1 MELRP
6 DTSHKENVPPRP
18 AAPLRPEPWRFLK
31 NLGVGLGSGHGQR
44 VPVHQA
50 RRGGPAATPSPR
62 TVLRQEPCLVQTNL
76 ASPGPSPGLAL
87 EDTIGRRATSSFLQQ
102 SNLQPRAGRPH
113 LRAQSF
119 AIQQSNLSLSKT
131 SFVVRGNRTSSQ
143 LWSEPQES
151 FSTHTLPWGSP
162 LCCSGQLTCPSL
174 SLRQSQPRAPDTP
187 CPDFRPL
194 AGFIPQDG
202 CPQPGTRS
210 WFALGRWTSGP
221 VGEPLTL
228 EDLAV
233 PAQSQAQAPSHAG
246 IQQSLASVR
255 CLEHEASRVRCW
267 ASQEPLGPVRQDLWA
282 SGSQAV
288 PAHHQPSQPALA
300 CWDERH
306 RCPRSL
312 REKTQGA
319 QAGLSDSQANSQ
331 PVSAKTTFGMLTRD
345 PLDPEQGVLPAH
357 PLSGRGN
364 CSPGPA
370 YGGGQRGSPSLPQGA
385 GNREAR
391 LCSSTFSSVAWGVL
405 PGQEG
410 GEGAPREQVRWEE
423 ERTASSHPPDTIS
436 ARSALQNKAPNIVT
450 LETKTACW
458 QLLPR
463 CFRAWRHLVQKPRAV
478 AAAEALCRRQLLR
491 KGLRALRWALHLQE
505 AWLEVASGR
514 HMKTLL
520 ARSFREWRELAA
532 QQKQKR
538 PHIQAVPESP
548 ASGGGWGQGPSGRK
562 AAVDLASS
570 SSPCSQHRP
579 RAAVSRLGP
588 CALPRPGSFTV
599 SPGSLKKEEGG
610 RPIPSHPGLRPDGRD
625 TRIQILQAL
634 QRLAVLLLWCH
645 QKGLA
650 RQERGIQRE
659 AAQAPPRT
667 QRAVR
672 PPKARHAHVAAPVRV
687 VPLETQCQ
695 RAWLCRCFGAWQR
708 FAQRGARCRDHLA
721 DRRVGTLSTCL
732 RQWVQ
737 MKQLRASDGVKVTQ
751 LSLCRQKAGTT
762 ALRSPAPEAATAQ
775 GPGAVAQAPGLLL
788 EQGQGSL
795 QEACR
800 RLALH
805 RVLLLW
811 RMQLSQRRQANFFLQ
826 GLQQRTLQHV
836 LCQWR
841 SRAWGLCTPSSSTR
855 TTSALESPG
864 SGPGGEASLGCSTPC
879 GSLERPP
886 RDPALLE
893 TLRATFLRATRQR
906 RQEQSL
912 LLWQARA
919 RQARAVASQ
928 YQRTLQ
934 RRVLLSWSHW
944 TTAQGA
950 RRELAAHWAWAQSC
964 KAALGLWRQQLAQWR
979 AAEQWAQQRGRRLA
993 QDALRRWHSCW
1004 QRQQILQEKYE
1015 AWAQVHLQGL
1025 QRAMFQSWQRA
1036 AGQRRHMVTGP
1047 EQLLLRS
1054 HFRSWCGLVREA
1066 GVLQAQ
1072 HRAFQ
1077 AGWKR
1082 RALEAA
1088 FAAWREALVA
1098 ASRTQEQHVA
1108 WDAIAHWSRAVQ
1120 QGRARKQLR
1129 RAWAQQ
1135 AFTAR
1140 RGALG
1145 LRLEAHRQAEEGAQA
1160 QVQAGVAL
1168 CWTLSVRE
1176 SCLCQVSRAYA
1187 ARKLRVQVLEA
1198 WAQAAAQARVQRAA
1212 FAQLRQAGLRLLL
1225 RTHWAQWQ
1233 TALLRVQQEAWAEAE
1248 EAGTVHPRPRADHTH
1263 CLRLANR
1270 GRLLL
1275 LMDAPAPWKQTRSC
1289 WTQAP
1294 GLGLPGTA
1302 QHHHLSGQSERQ
1314 GMPWAQGDREQ
1325 DLRWPLAPCRPP
1337 LRHAVQLWLQPPVRC
1352 HRAQGLPLC
1361 MTPSRPPT
1369 GPAGDCSSESRAL
1382 KGTREAYQRRLGQL
1396 CVGVLDEGSCA
1407 RGVGG
1412 WLRAALC
1419 GCGGSGS
1426 VGRGLP
1432 EPGPELGSP
1441 GQCSLLQDLEKQAQ
1455 ASGFAALSSSRGH
1468 AAQGTHGGFSP
1479 QDESTALAPGGTAS
1493 PVPGLPAGQ
1502 VPGNC
1507 MAALGRCSWGRTA
1520 GTDPSEWRLPQPRET
1535 SEPRGSSPHSSHFST
1550 LTARKESVFQTQTV
1564 APEMGLEDMAAAGA
1578 AAAFEKWH
1586 QRLAAK
1592 GRSGANSS
1600 LRPPSKL
1607 EDAQA
1612 PGHGGLRAELGP
1624 SCSCDLFS

>member
-31 NLGVGLGSGHGQR
+31 NLRVGLGSGHGQR

-131 SFVVRGNRTSSQ
+131 SFVVRGNRTSSH

-282 SGSQAV
+282 SG
-288 PAHHQPSQPALA
+288 
-300 CWDERH
+300 
-306 RCPRSL
+306 
-312 REKTQGA
+312 
-319 QAGLSDSQANSQ
+319 
-331 PVSAKTTFGMLTRD
+331 
-345 PLDPEQGVLPAH
+345 
-357 PLSGRGN
+357 
-364 CSPGPA
+364 
-370 YGGGQRGSPSLPQGA
+370 
-385 GNREAR
+385 NREAR

-410 GEGAPREQVRWEE
+410 GEGAPREQVRREE

-532 QQKQKR
+532 QQKQER

-570 SSPCSQHRP
+570 S
-579 RAAVSRLGP
+579 
-588 CALPRPGSFTV
+588 RPGSFTL

-625 TRIQILQAL
+625 TRVQILQAL

-762 ALRSPAPEAATAQ
+762 ALRSPALEAATAQ

-811 RMQLSQRRQANFFLQ
+811 RMQLSQRWQANFFLQ

-893 TLRATFLRATRQR
+893 TLRATFLRAARQR

-934 RRVLLSWSHW
+934 RRWSHW

-964 KAALGLWRQQLAQWR
+964 KAALGLWRRQLAQWR
-979 AAEQWAQQRGRRLA
+979 AAEQWAQQRGWRLA

-1004 QRQQILQEKYE
+1004 QRQQILQEKYQ
-1015 AWAQVHLQGL
+1015 ARAQVHLQGL

-1036 AGQRRHMVTGP
+1036 AAQRRHIVTGP
-1047 EQLLLRS
+1047 KQLLLRS

-1072 HRAFQ
+1072 HQAFQ
-1077 AGWKR
+1077 GGRKR

-1135 AFTAR
+1135 AFTAW

-1168 CWTLSVRE
+1168 CWTLSVCE

-1187 ARKLRVQVLEA
+1187 ARKLSVQVLEA

-1233 TALLRVQQEAWAEAE
+1233 TALLRVRQEAWAEAE

-1275 LMDAPAPWKQTRSC
+1275 LIDAPAPWKQTRSC

-1294 GLGLPGTA
+1294 GLGLPGAA
-1302 QHHHLSGQSERQ
+1302 QHHHLSGQSKRQ

-1382 KGTREAYQRRLGQL
+1382 KGTREAYQRRLG
-1396 CVGVLDEGSCA
+1396 
-1407 RGVGG
+1407 
-1412 WLRAALC
+1412 AALC

-1455 ASGFAALSSSRGH
+1455 ASGFAALSSLRSH
-1468 AAQGTHGGFSP
+1468 AAQGTHRGFSP

-1493 PVPGLPAGQ
+1493 PAPGLPAGQ

>member
-6 DTSHKENVPPRP
+6 DTSYKENVPPRP

-31 NLGVGLGSGHGQR
+31 NLGVGLGSGHGQW

-87 EDTIGRRATSSFLQQ
+87 EDTIVQGATSSFLQQ
-102 SNLQPRAGRPH
+102 SNLQPQAGRPH
-113 LRAQSF
+113 LRGQSF
-119 AIQQSNLSLSKT
+119 AMQQSNLSLSKT
-131 SFVVRGNRTSSQ
+131 SFVVRGNRTSPH

-151 FSTHTLPWGSP
+151 FSPHTLPWGSP
-162 LCCSGQLTCPSL
+162 LCRSRQLTCPSL
-174 SLRQSQPRAPDTP
+174 SLRQSQPGSPDTP

-210 WFALGRWTSGP
+210 WFSLGRWTSGP

-228 EDLAV
+228 EDPAV
-233 PAQSQAQAPSHAG
+233 PAQSQAQAPSHAS

-255 CLEHEASRVRCW
+255 CLEHEASRFRCW
-267 ASQEPLGPVRQDLWA
+267 ASQKPLGPVRQDLWA
-282 SGSQAV
+282 S
-288 PAHHQPSQPALA
+288 
-300 CWDERH
+300 
-306 RCPRSL
+306 
-312 REKTQGA
+312 
-319 QAGLSDSQANSQ
+319 
-331 PVSAKTTFGMLTRD
+331 
-345 PLDPEQGVLPAH
+345 
-357 PLSGRGN
+357 
-364 CSPGPA
+364 
-370 YGGGQRGSPSLPQGA
+370 

-391 LCSSTFSSVAWGVL
+391 LCSSTFSSAAWGVL

-410 GEGAPREQVRWEE
+410 GEGAPREQVRGEE

-436 ARSALQNKAPNIVT
+436 ARSALQVEPGAGAPG
-450 LETKTACW
+450 AR
-458 QLLPR
+458 LPP
-463 CFRAWRHLVQKPRAV
+463 PRD
-478 AAAEALCRRQLLR
+478 
-491 KGLRALRWALHLQE
+491 
-505 AWLEVASGR
+505 
-514 HMKTLL
+514 
-520 ARSFREWRELAA
+520 
-532 QQKQKR
+532 
-538 PHIQAVPESP
+538 
-548 ASGGGWGQGPSGRK
+548 GPI
-562 AAVDLASS
+562 
-570 SSPCSQHRP
+570 
-579 RAAVSRLGP
+579 
-588 CALPRPGSFTV
+588 F
-599 SPGSLKKEEGG
+599 
-610 RPIPSHPGLRPDGRD
+610 
-625 TRIQILQAL
+625 
-634 QRLAVLLLWCH
+634 LLWCH

-672 PPKARHAHVAAPVRV
+672 PPKAGHAHVAAPVRV

-708 FAQRGARCRDHLA
+708 FAQRGARCRDRLA
-721 DRRVGTLSTCL
+721 DRRVGTLNTCL
-732 RQWVQ
+732 QQWVQ
-737 MKQLRASDGVKVTQ
+737 MKQLRASDGMKVTQ

-762 ALRSPAPEAATAQ
+762 ALRSPAPGPATAQ
-775 GPGAVAQAPGLLL
+775 GPRAVAQAPRLLL

-811 RMQLSQRRQANFFLQ
+811 RMQLSQHRQADIDTGPREWPGDTETVTGQRAIEGCGAVGLQGHRHGALPRGLGPDEEASPPQNLEKPLPVALPKQSSLVPGGEAGAHSPAPSYSFFLQ

-836 LCQWR
+836 LRQWR

-864 SGPGGEASLGCSTPC
+864 SGPGREASLGYSTPC

-893 TLRATFLRATRQR
+893 TLRATFLQAARRR

-919 RQARAVASQ
+919 QQARAVASR

-934 RRVLLSWSHW
+934 RRWSHW
-944 TTAQGA
+944 TTAQGTQ
-950 RRELAAHWAWAQSC
+950 RELAAHWAWAQSC
-964 KAALGLWRQQLAQWR
+964 KAALGLWRRQLAQWW
-979 AAEQWAQQRGRRLA
+979 AAEQWAQEQGRRLA

-1004 QRQQILQEKYE
+1004 QRQQILQEKYQ
-1015 AWAQVHLQGL
+1015 AWAQIHLQGL
-1025 QRAMFQSWQRA
+1025 QRAMFQSWQWA
-1036 AGQRRHMVTGP
+1036 AAQRRHMVTGP

-1077 AGWKR
+1077 DGRKR

-1098 ASRTQEQHVA
+1098 AAQTQEQHVA

-1120 QGRARKQLR
+1120 QGWARKQLR

-1135 AFTAR
+1135 AFTAW

-1145 LRLEAHRQAEEGAQA
+1145 LRLEAHWQAEEGAQA

-1176 SCLCQVSRAYA
+1176 SYLCQVSRAYA
-1187 ARKLRVQVLEA
+1187 ARKLCVQVLEA
-1198 WAQAAAQARVQRAA
+1198 WAQAAAQAQVQRAA
-1212 FAQLRQAGLRLLL
+1212 FAQLQQAGLRLLL

-1233 TALLRVQQEAWAEAE
+1233 TALLRVRQEAWAEAE

-1263 CLRLANR
+1263 CLRLASR

-1275 LMDAPAPWKQTRSC
+1275 LTDAPAPWKQTRSC
-1289 WTQAP
+1289 WTQGP
-1294 GLGLPGTA
+1294 GLGLPGAA

-1314 GMPWAQGDREQ
+1314 GMLWAQGDREQ

-1337 LRHAVQLWLQPPVRC
+1337 LRHAVQLWLQPPVHC

-1369 GPAGDCSSESRAL
+1369 GPAGDCSSESTAL
-1382 KGTREAYQRRLGQL
+1382 KGT
-1396 CVGVLDEGSCA
+1396 
-1407 RGVGG
+1407 
-1412 WLRAALC
+1412 
-1419 GCGGSGS
+1419 
-1426 VGRGLP
+1426 
-1432 EPGPELGSP
+1432 
-1441 GQCSLLQDLEKQAQ
+1441 
-1455 ASGFAALSSSRGH
+1455 
-1468 AAQGTHGGFSP
+1468 
-1479 QDESTALAPGGTAS
+1479 AS
-1493 PVPGLPAGQ
+1493 PAPGLPAGQ

-1507 MAALGRCSWGRTA
+1507 MAALATS
-1520 GTDPSEWRLPQPRET
+1520 QP
-1535 SEPRGSSPHSSHFST
+1535 
-1550 LTARKESVFQTQTV
+1550 
-1564 APEMGLEDMAAAGA
+1564 
-1578 AAAFEKWH
+1578 
-1586 QRLAAK
+1586 
-1592 GRSGANSS
+1592 
-1600 LRPPSKL
+1600 
-1607 EDAQA
+1607 
-1612 PGHGGLRAELGP
+1612 
-1624 SCSCDLFS
+1624 